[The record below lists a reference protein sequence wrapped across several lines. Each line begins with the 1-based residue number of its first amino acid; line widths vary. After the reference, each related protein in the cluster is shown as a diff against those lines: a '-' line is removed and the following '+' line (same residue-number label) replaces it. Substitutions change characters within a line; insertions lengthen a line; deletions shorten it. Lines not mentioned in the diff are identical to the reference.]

1 MDDLFQIKKQ
11 NTRITDGLYGDSG
24 GGKMKPVKVITDNTF
39 LDQLS
44 SVDTVVDV
52 TRLPLPSKSY
62 SIRFIG
68 VLDRT
73 LFILKSIDILRM
85 CQIVKHDS
93 TKMIEFTCLLSNE
106 QKNMLE
112 NLSRIEIL
120 ENNFPV
126 KSLFINRE
134 LIERTFSTNTLV
146 FRVFL

>member
-11 NTRITDGLYGDSG
+11 NTRITDDLYGDSG
-24 GGKMKPVKVITDNTF
+24 GGEMKPIKVITDNTF
-39 LDQLS
+39 LDQS
-44 SVDTVVDV
+44 CSAGTVVDMA
-52 TRLPLPSKSY
+52 RIPLPTISY

-73 LFILKSIDILRM
+73 LFILKSIDICM
-85 CQIVKHDS
+85 CQIVKPDS
-93 TKMIEFTCLLSNE
+93 SKMIEFTCLLSNE

-120 ENNFPV
+120 KNNFPV

-134 LIERTFSTNTLV
+134 LIESTFSTNRLV

>member
-11 NTRITDGLYGDSG
+11 NTRITDDLYEDSAVE
-24 GGKMKPVKVITDNTF
+24 MKPVKVITDNTF
-39 LDQLS
+39 LDQS
-44 SVDTVVDV
+44 CSADTVVDMARIPV
-52 TRLPLPSKSY
+52 HSKSY

-73 LFILKSIDILRM
+73 LFILKSIDIRM
-85 CQIVKHDS
+85 CQIVKSDS
-93 TKMIEFTCLLSNE
+93 SKMIEFTCLLSNE

-112 NLSRIEIL
+112 NLSRIEIM
-120 ENNFPV
+120 ENDFPV

-134 LIERTFSTNTLV
+134 LIKRTFSTNTLV

>member
-11 NTRITDGLYGDSG
+11 NTRITDDLYGDSG
-24 GGKMKPVKVITDNTF
+24 GGEMKPVKVITDNTF

-73 LFILKSIDILRM
+73 LFILKSIDICM
-85 CQIVKHDS
+85 CQIVKPDS
-93 TKMIEFTCLLSNE
+93 SKMIEFRCLLSNE

-120 ENNFPV
+120 ENSFPV

>member
-11 NTRITDGLYGDSG
+11 NTRITDDLYGDSG
-24 GGKMKPVKVITDNTF
+24 GEMKPVRVITDNTF

-44 SVDTVVDV
+44 SAGTVVDMA
-52 TRLPLPSKSY
+52 RLPLPSKSY

-73 LFILKSIDILRM
+73 LFILKSIDIRM
-85 CQIVKHDS
+85 CQIVKPDS
-93 TKMIEFTCLLSNE
+93 SKMIEFTCLLSND

-120 ENNFPV
+120 ENHFPV

-134 LIERTFSTNTLV
+134 LIESTFSTNTLV